1 MRFMTWQGTHCLEWA
16 ELAGN
21 EEHRGQG
28 EMMHLS
34 RHGIVGVHERAQPAI
49 PDFLILDLAFGPL
62 NQLVRNRKPLAVLP
76 GQLRVP
82 AGAFQLEQDAADIA
96 PYTGA
101 QSQR

>member
-1 MRFMTWQGTHCLEWA
+1 VRFMTWQGTHCLEWA
-16 ELAGN
+16 ELARN
-21 EEHRGQG
+21 EERRGQG

-34 RHGIVGVHERAQPAI
+34 RHGIVGVHKRAQPAI

-62 NQLVRNRKPLAVLP
+62 NQLVRNRKPLTVFP

-82 AGAFQLEQDAADIA
+82 AGALQLGENAADIA
-96 PYTGA
+96 PFTGV